1 MGPLS
6 RVQLDE
12 LLAELLDRVS
22 DVVDSRERLR
32 ALLDA
37 VVAIAGDLDLHAML
51 TRIVESACQ
60 LVGARYGA
68 LGVIGPDRRVVEFV
82 TLGVSEEER
91 AAIGDP
97 PAGRGVLGLLIEDPR
112 PLRLADITQ
121 HPKAYGFPPNHPPMH
136 SFLGVPIHVR
146 HKVFGNL
153 YLTEKRGGGEFTE
166 DDEAIVVALASAAG
180 VTIENARLYEIAER
194 RQRWLAATAEITN
207 VLLGA
212 VQRTT
217 ALRRIAGLARQVA
230 EAEVALVLLY
240 DAADDALTVEV
251 ADGADQLVGTTL
263 PASET
268 IFGRMITDRSQLV
281 IESLG
286 KAAPWPVPVPDCPAA
301 AAPLAVEDRIHGILV
316 ITQAPRADRH
326 TPDDDL
332 PMLMTFAGQAALA
345 LERAQAQ
352 EEREMIAVLQDR
364 ERIARDLHD
373 VVIQRLFATGLQL
386 QTAARLAVRPEV
398 AQRITAAVDDL
409 DTTIRDIR
417 TAIFELRSP
426 AVTTLRG
433 ELRAEVDEAAESLG
447 FPPDLE
453 LTGPIDSAVPE
464 EIRPDLLAVVRE
476 ALSNVVRHAHATQ
489 VRVTVTARNGRLTVT
504 VHDNGIGPGDIQERS
519 GLANLRARAERHG
532 GEFAIL
538 AGNPGG
544 TLLEWAVPI

>member
-1 MGPLS
+1 
-6 RVQLDE
+6 
-12 LLAELLDRVS
+12 
-22 DVVDSRERLR
+22 
-32 ALLDA
+32 
-37 VVAIAGDLDLHAML
+37 ML
-51 TRIVESACQ
+51 
-60 LVGARYGA
+60 
-68 LGVIGPDRRVVEFV
+68 F
-82 TLGVSEEER
+82 
-91 AAIGDP
+91 
-97 PAGRGVLGLLIEDPR
+97 
-112 PLRLADITQ
+112 
-121 HPKAYGFPPNHPPMH
+121 
-136 SFLGVPIHVR
+136 
-146 HKVFGNL
+146 
-153 YLTEKRGGGEFTE
+153 
-166 DDEAIVVALASAAG
+166 
-180 VTIENARLYEIAER
+180 
-194 RQRWLAATAEITN
+194 
-207 VLLGA
+207 
-212 VQRTT
+212 
-217 ALRRIAGLARQVA
+217 
-230 EAEVALVLLY
+230 
-240 DAADDALTVEV
+240 
-251 ADGADQLVGTTL
+251 
-263 PASET
+263 
-268 IFGRMITDRSQLV
+268 RS
-281 IESLG
+281 
-286 KAAPWPVPVPDCPAA
+286 
-301 AAPLAVEDRIHGILV
+301 
-316 ITQAPRADRH
+316 
-326 TPDDDL
+326 
-332 PMLMTFAGQAALA
+332 
-345 LERAQAQ
+345 
-352 EEREMIAVLQDR
+352 